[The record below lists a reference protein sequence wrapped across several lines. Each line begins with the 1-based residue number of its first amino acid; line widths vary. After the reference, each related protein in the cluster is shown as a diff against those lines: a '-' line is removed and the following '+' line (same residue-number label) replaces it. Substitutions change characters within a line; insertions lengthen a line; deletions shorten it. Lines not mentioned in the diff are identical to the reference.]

1 MTSKIY
7 YEITN
12 IDRMNNENNGNES
25 YPIEEAA
32 YIVPN
37 DSIQV
42 KSKPFFSSR
51 FNISETVVQR
61 CSIKKSLTVLFFLFS
76 FVKTPFS
83 QITAGGC
90 YCILSLTTIVI
101 FILKPGGVRDLF
113 FSYLFIF
120 LFCNKNF

>member
-12 IDRMNNENNGNES
+12 IDRMNNEHNGNES

-42 KSKPFFSSR
+42 KSKPFF
-51 FNISETVVQR
+51 
-61 CSIKKSLTVLFFLFS
+61 
-76 FVKTPFS
+76 
-83 QITAGGC
+83 
-90 YCILSLTTIVI
+90 
-101 FILKPGGVRDLF
+101 
-113 FSYLFIF
+113 
-120 LFCNKNF
+120 